1 MSEYDDACLTLTD
14 SCVRTCEGEIYA
26 TGFVWTVDAT
36 TVRVDATCIVEA
48 TCGDSDEF
56 AAEPAVIE
64 YGTSTISE
72 TIA

>member
-1 MSEYDDACLTLTD
+1 M
-14 SCVRTCEGEIYA
+14 
-26 TGFVWTVDAT
+26 DAT

-72 TIA
+72 TIVGNQFDFDLPSDTVSGATVNIVVDVSACG

>member
-1 MSEYDDACLTLTD
+1 M
-14 SCVRTCEGEIYA
+14 
-26 TGFVWTVDAT
+26 
-36 TVRVDATCIVEA
+36 RVDATCIVEA

>member
-1 MSEYDDACLTLTD
+1 M
-14 SCVRTCEGEIYA
+14 
-26 TGFVWTVDAT
+26 DAT

-72 TIA
+72 TIAGNQFDFDLPSDTVSGATVNIVVDVSACA